1 MKIAALQLSNTKSQT
16 EIESYLKAAVQ
27 TKVKIILFG
36 EYLLNPFFKNLES
49 KKSKTAQWLEQINKE
64 NENLLQLSAKY
75 GIIIVTP
82 ILEVVAH
89 KIYKTILIINKG
101 KALHYR
107 AQKLMPYEHWNEAKF
122 FSNTMPKNL
131 KTPPIFS
138 VGGFKFSVLFGYELH
153 FDEFWLKF
161 KNENVDCVLL
171 PSASTFDSSLRWRS
185 IIKMRAFLNS
195 CYILRANRIGQ
206 YEDAPTKTLW
216 NFYGDSLF
224 VCPNG
229 EVIDCLGDREELL
242 IAEMD
247 KKYLKDIKEC
257 WRFRL

>member
-82 ILEVVAH
+82 ILEVVAR

-122 FSNTMPKNL
+122 FSNTMPKSL

-138 VGGFKFSVLFGYELH
+138 VGGFKFSVLFGQ
-153 FDEFWLKF
+153 
-161 KNENVDCVLL
+161 
-171 PSASTFDSSLRWRS
+171 A
-185 IIKMRAFLNS
+185 
-195 CYILRANRIGQ
+195 
-206 YEDAPTKTLW
+206 
-216 NFYGDSLF
+216 
-224 VCPNG
+224 
-229 EVIDCLGDREELL
+229 
-242 IAEMD
+242 
-247 KKYLKDIKEC
+247 
-257 WRFRL
+257 